1 MRANVFTDEAL
12 GRYAGQFVWLS
23 IDTENA
29 ANAKFL
35 AKFPIHILPTM
46 LVVDPKGENVVMRYA
61 GGATVRQ
68 LEKLLADGQHAFRG
82 RGNSA
87 DAILVSADK
96 LAAQDKSDE
105 AIKLYEKA
113 IAAAPK
119 NWPRLGRAAEEL
131 TLALSMAQRSE
142 QCAATARDLYPR
154 LKGTTSGANVASTGL
169 GCATDLDPN
178 NVKRGELLTMLE
190 RDTRQAFDDSKLRT
204 NLSGDD
210 VSGLYQSLIAARE
223 SEKDAA
229 AARKLREKWIDFL
242 NREAA
247 AAKTAEQRAVYDSH
261 RLTAYLEL
269 GTPEKAI
276 PLLEQSERD
285 FPNDYNPPARLALA
299 YKAMNKFDE
308 ALAASG
314 RALEKAYGPR
324 KIGIYRTRADIY
336 AAKGDKAGA
345 RKTLEDAIAYAKSL
359 PEPQRS
365 ERTIAALQ
373 KKLTDT
379 AQ

>member
-373 KKLTDT
+373 KKLTET

>member
-35 AKFPIHILPTM
+35 ARFPIHVLPTM
-46 LVVDPKGENVVMRYA
+46 LVVDPKGENAVMRYA

-68 LEKLLADGQHAFRG
+68 LEKLLADGQHAFRA

-87 DAILVSADK
+87 DSILVSADK
-96 LAAQDKSDE
+96 AAAEDKSDE

-119 NWPRLGRAAEEL
+119 SWPRLGRAAEAL
-131 TLALSMAQRSE
+131 ILALSMAQRSE
-142 QCAATARDLYPR
+142 VCAAAARDLYPR

-178 NVKRGELLTMLE
+178 NVKRGELLAMLE
-190 RDTRQAFDDSKLRT
+190 HDTRQAFDDPKLRKH
-204 NLSGDD
+204 LSGDD
-210 VSGLYQSLIAARE
+210 VSGLYQSLIAARD
-223 SEKDAA
+223 SAKDTAA
-229 AARKLREKWIDFL
+229 AHQLREEWIAFL
-242 NREAA
+242 NKEAA
-247 AAKTAEQRAVYDSH
+247 ATKTAEQRAVYDSH

-269 GTPEKAI
+269 GTPEKAVA
-276 PLLEQSERD
+276 LLEQSERD
-285 FPNDYNPPARLALA
+285 FPNDYNPPARLAVA
-299 YKAMNKFDE
+299 FKAMKKFDE

-324 KIGIYRTRADIY
+324 KIGIYRTRADVY
-336 AAKGDKAGA
+336 AAKGDKAGG
-345 RKTLEDAIAYAKSL
+345 RKTLEDAIRYAQSL

-365 ERTIAALQ
+365 DRTIAALQ
-373 KKLTDT
+373 KKLNET